1 MCMHS
6 LSILI
11 TIRAGCQNM
20 SPYES
25 KCIQNFFKNVLNVL
39 SEADNST
46 VLSDFKK
53 KKQLA
58 RTSGKLTVL
67 LFSKSCRIKHFE
79 SLY

>member
-1 MCMHS
+1 
-6 LSILI
+6 
-11 TIRAGCQNM
+11 M
-20 SPYES
+20 SPTSQNVYKIS
-25 KCIQNFFKNVLNVL
+25 KFFFNVL

-58 RTSGKLTVL
+58 RTSGKLNVL
-67 LFSKSCRIKHFE
+67 LFSKSCRIKHYE